1 MGARLAALELH
12 PYNWNVTTS
21 YNRIPNQFAAEL
33 CARLF
38 VAVAASIWFTS
49 ASVPALAG
57 IQGKQAALR
66 RAPSQKRGIVTRAM
80 IIEAQERLIE
90 LGYWIGEAEGK
101 WGEAS
106 RAGLIAFQ
114 KVEGRPR
121 TGKLTSAE
129 IEALNA
135 ASRPSP
141 LERGSA
147 HIEVDLKRQVL
158 FVVDEGGTISR
169 ILPVSTGDGK
179 MFTVDDYTQPA
190 VTPTGRFHVYRKLPG
205 WRKSPLGLLYY
216 PNYIVG
222 GIAIHGNPS
231 VPAGPASHGCV
242 RIPMFAAEEFSEMT
256 PIGTEVIVYDSSNR
270 APS

>member
-1 MGARLAALELH
+1 M
-12 PYNWNVTTS
+12 TTS
-21 YNRIPNQFAAEL
+21 HNHIPNKIAGVL
-33 CARLF
+33 CARIF

-49 ASVPALAG
+49 SSVTALAE
-57 IQGKQAALR
+57 IQSKQADSR
-66 RAPSQKRGIVTRAM
+66 RALSQKRGIVTRAM
-80 IIEAQERLIE
+80 ILEAQERLID

-114 KVEGRPR
+114 KVENRPR
-121 TGKLTSAE
+121 TGKLTAAE
-129 IEALNA
+129 LQALNA

-158 FVVDEGGTISR
+158 FVVDAGGAISK

-190 VTPTGRFHVYRKLPG
+190 VTPTGRFHVYHKLPG

-231 VPAGPASHGCV
+231 VPAQPASHGCV

-256 PIGTEVIVYDSSNR
+256 PIGTEVIVHDGGAASARDS
-270 APS
+270 PSLPQTWNHR

>member
-1 MGARLAALELH
+1 M
-12 PYNWNVTTS
+12 TTRH
-21 YNRIPNQFAAEL
+21 NRAPNKIAGVL
-33 CARLF
+33 CASFF
-38 VAVAASIWFTS
+38 VAVAASIGFTS
-49 ASVPALAG
+49 KSVTALAEP
-57 IQGKQAALR
+57 QGKQAGSR
-66 RAPSQKRGIVTRAM
+66 RAPSKRRGTLTRAM
-80 IIEAQERLIE
+80 ILEAQERLIE

-121 TGKLTSAE
+121 TGKLTAAE
-129 IEALNA
+129 LEALNA

-141 LERGSA
+141 LESGSV

-158 FVVDEGGTISR
+158 FVVEAGGTVSR

-231 VPAGPASHGCV
+231 VPAQQASHGCV

-256 PIGTEVIVYDSSNR
+256 PIGTEVIVYDRGAASARGS
-270 APS
+270 PSLRQTWNHR